1 MKLEDLYSSDEFE
14 EIINQALTNARTEWE
29 MQFVD
34 DLYAKWEQ
42 WGMDVFITQRQA
54 DVLYRLGGR

>member
-14 EIINQALTNARTEWE
+14 EMINQALVNACTEWE

-54 DVLYRLGGR
+54 DVLYRLGGQ